1 MHRMNTYRGT
11 NRAES
16 LMEFIDKT
24 HKIRKEKYC
33 YYIQKGNLLKIQDK
47 NENNLG
53 LEELDYYK
61 NSTSYELFKLFDN
74 NRQLY
79 QKYLVKEI
87 DKESDKNEKLHERK
101 LKILNEM
108 QRIKKKINKLR
119 SIIELNYKDKFFLLC
134 VKNGTNVIDKFC
146 HADRKECLNSISS
159 IQNIT
164 SIKVLSSTEKSQS
177 KFISAK
183 RLLQILES
191 DIILFTEQ
199 KKVEKPYVIFKTV
212 DEFKKCLNNISFN
225 VAKLLIKFNQVQN
238 EVTSLRQ
245 TMEERRKEIEKDQ
258 KMNLNNLKSKNRDLL
273 EYYYNIPKE
282 NINNPLLKQ
291 KILKVF
297 NNINSLFPISSNKKI
312 TYNITEFSYLQDIE
326 IGFTKLNKL
335 MLFYKETC
343 PKRFGKV
350 KDKRDKENKMEML
363 HHLKMKERKKFILK
377 IENIVTKQHKA
388 IMKII

>member
-1 MHRMNTYRGT
+1 
-11 NRAES
+11 
-16 LMEFIDKT
+16 
-24 HKIRKEKYC
+24 
-33 YYIQKGNLLKIQDK
+33 
-47 NENNLG
+47 
-53 LEELDYYK
+53 
-61 NSTSYELFKLFDN
+61 
-74 NRQLY
+74 
-79 QKYLVKEI
+79 
-87 DKESDKNEKLHERK
+87 
-101 LKILNEM
+101 M

-388 IMKII
+388 IMKITRAKPYQVVVSLAGF

>member
-1 MHRMNTYRGT
+1 MNSDNSNVSTQQDLTYRMIKEVHHLKSKSLSRVRTLSKKSTGIDINSFHINTLRNSIHSNEHYLSLFSSPVSSCNKLYHNSSNLFHFSSSTTLSPKVIKAKNIIKNKDILYEAMHRMNTYRGT

-119 SIIELNYKDKFFLLC
+119 SIIELNYKDKFFLLS

-146 HADRKECLNSISS
+146 NADRKECLNSISS
-159 IQNIT
+159 IQNMT

-183 RLLQILES
+183 RLSQILES

-225 VAKLLIKFNQVQN
+225 VAKPLIKFNQVQN
-238 EVTSLRQ
+238 EVTSLR
-245 TMEERRKEIEKDQ
+245 
-258 KMNLNNLKSKNRDLL
+258 
-273 EYYYNIPKE
+273 
-282 NINNPLLKQ
+282 
-291 KILKVF
+291 
-297 NNINSLFPISSNKKI
+297 
-312 TYNITEFSYLQDIE
+312 
-326 IGFTKLNKL
+326 
-335 MLFYKETC
+335 
-343 PKRFGKV
+343 
-350 KDKRDKENKMEML
+350 
-363 HHLKMKERKKFILK
+363 
-377 IENIVTKQHKA
+377 
-388 IMKII
+388 